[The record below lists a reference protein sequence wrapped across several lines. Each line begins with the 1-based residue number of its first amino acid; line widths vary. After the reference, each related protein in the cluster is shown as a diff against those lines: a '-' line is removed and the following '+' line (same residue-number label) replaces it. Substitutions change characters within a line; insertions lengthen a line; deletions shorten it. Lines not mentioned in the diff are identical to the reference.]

1 MTHLTVQQLSAALDG
16 ALAGPSLE
24 LVVRHLAACHDCRD
38 RQARLAKH
46 DDALRRLL
54 GQDPQDLFLDDLTRR
69 AEEQVLAIARGMPAP
84 VMSTSV
90 PLIHEEDPY
99 AAVEPPAAPPRP
111 ELGRAG
117 ELAKEAGWGRIGM
130 KPTASTR
137 APESN
142 PEDAQRLLE
151 ALESGNLDDF
161 TELSAQGM
169 QENSPIDGPTFD
181 LPDWIKEHSK
191 SKPVKRDGPREVP
204 KLNLFFADLDDRAAG
219 LTREAVDE
227 VFRREGSIPAGDP
240 PRPPS
245 PNDPGIRPPLSLVP
259 PPASSGIPHEHAA
272 FAPPGWAPPAE
283 PSPTFSP
290 EVPSAQDGDGFDT
303 GDWVRDDEAHD
314 EAHDGPYAHDA
325 AEYMDS
331 RDVQQD
337 STPVPGNDGPY
348 VSAPRDT
355 WSASGYDPPGSP
367 VNFEPFVLTTAAP
380 RKVRREETNAAVVM
394 ALVSVGGLL
403 LILLALQLAPAAP
416 KHHKRGD
423 GVLGARLPGVTL
435 VRKDVPTDPPPAS
448 TSNVESA
455 SSQPP
460 VDEAVLPAT
469 DAADN
474 RDAPVSGP
482 PNVIS
487 PDTAEEATAKPESET
502 AQQSSPA
509 AAPTTRARPARP
521 VRAET
526 LPVKPAVAPAASTT
540 DDVSWPLLCGVVL
553 DSAGVPLAGVRVT
566 VTEIAFSVRTDKR
579 GHFCL
584 SAPAGTQH
592 LLIEATGLP
601 LIRQA
606 VTLKPDADELRF
618 QLPPGR

>member
-24 LVVRHLAACHDCRD
+24 LVVRHLGACHDCRD

-84 VMSTSV
+84 VVSTSV

-117 ELAKEAGWGRIGM
+117 ELATEAGWGRIGL

-151 ALESGNLDDF
+151 ALESGNMADF
-161 TELSAQGM
+161 TELSAQGV
-169 QENSPIDGPTFD
+169 QDTTPIDGPTFE

-204 KLNLFFADLDDRAAG
+204 KLNLFFADLDDRATG
-219 LTREAVDE
+219 LTRAAVDE
-227 VFRREGSIPAGDP
+227 VFRREGAIPAGDP

-245 PNDPGIRPPLSLVP
+245 PLDPGTRPPLSLVP
-259 PPASSGIPHEHAA
+259 PPSSSSIPPEHVA
-272 FAPPGWAPPAE
+272 FAPPGWVPPPEAPPTSAQHW
-283 PSPTFSP
+283 
-290 EVPSAQDGDGFDT
+290 PSAHASDGTDI
-303 GDWVRDDEAHD
+303 GDWVEDDEGL
-314 EAHDGPYAHDA
+314 DGPYAHDD
-325 AEYMDS
+325 AENIDS
-331 RDVQQD
+331 RDVLQD
-337 STPVPGNDGPY
+337 STPLLGRDGPY

-355 WSASGYDPPGSP
+355 WGASGLDAPGSS
-367 VNFEPFVLTTAAP
+367 VTFEPFVLTAAAP
-380 RKVRREETNAAVVM
+380 RKVRREETNGAVVM
-394 ALVSVGGLL
+394 ALVTVGGLL
-403 LILLALQLAPAAP
+403 LTLVALQLAPAAP
-416 KHHKRGD
+416 RHHKRGD

-435 VRKDVPTDPPPAS
+435 VRKDVPAEPQTN
-448 TSNVESA
+448 TSHIESA

-460 VDEAVLPAT
+460 VDEAVLPVMN
-469 DAADN
+469 AAD
-474 RDAPVSGP
+474 RGDASPSGMP
-482 PNVIS
+482 PVIS
-487 PDTAEEATAKPESET
+487 PDTAEQAIGKAEPAIAK
-502 AQQSSPA
+502 QSRPS
-509 AAPTTRARPARP
+509 AAPTTRARPDKP
-521 VRAET
+521 VRVEP
-526 LPVKPAVAPAASTT
+526 LPVKSAGAPGASTT

-584 SAPAGTQH
+584 SAPAGIQH
-592 LLIEATGLP
+592 LLIEADGLP
-601 LIRQA
+601 AVRQA
-606 VTLKPDADELRF
+606 VTLKPDAAELRF
-618 QLPPGR
+618 QLSPGR